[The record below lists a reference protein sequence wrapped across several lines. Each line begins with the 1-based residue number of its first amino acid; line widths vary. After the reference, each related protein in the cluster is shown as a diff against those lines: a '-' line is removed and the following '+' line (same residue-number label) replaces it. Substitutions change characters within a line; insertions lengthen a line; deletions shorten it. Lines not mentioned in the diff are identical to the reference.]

1 MKNASDPERLRSA
14 AAPGSLLERGLTMAR
29 SRGPTDAELSALGG
43 ALFGG
48 AAPGGS
54 PFERPA
60 EAGARPTTT
69 GGSTGWRTIG
79 LARAA
84 TALVVASAIAGG
96 AAVGWHRTRA
106 IQHQRRAP
114 SPTMPSPTMPSPAK
128 VLEERS
134 APARLAPPA
143 IPTTVRS
150 ERLRPEPAAA
160 SPRPRAVALAKPS
173 APLRSAA
180 KPAGSEA
187 DEELVL
193 LGEAQRA
200 LPKDPELALAFV
212 RQHEQRY
219 PNGLLGQEREA
230 VAVAAL
236 WEIGRRVEA
245 RRRAERFAEEHP
257 RSTYLGGMQH
267 ILAPPVGGKTT
278 DKEDDV
284 SPSTVGGRK

>member
-1 MKNASDPERLRSA
+1 VKNANDPERLRSA
-14 AAPGSLLERGLTMAR
+14 AARGSLLERGLTMAR
-29 SRGPTDAELSALGG
+29 SRGPTDAELSALG
-43 ALFGG
+43 ATLFGG

-60 EAGARPTTT
+60 EAGVRPTTT
-69 GGSTGWRTIG
+69 AGSTGWRTIG
-79 LARAA
+79 LTKAA
-84 TALVVASAIAGG
+84 TALVVASAIAGVV
-96 AAVGWHRTRA
+96 AVGWRRPRA
-106 IQHQRRAP
+106 LQPERQAP
-114 SPTMPSPTMPSPAK
+114 SLAMPSPAK
-128 VLEERS
+128 VVEARS
-134 APARLAPPA
+134 APAQLAPPA

-150 ERLRPEPAAA
+150 ERVRPEPVAV
-160 SPRPRAVALAKPS
+160 SPRPRVVALAKPW

-187 DEELVL
+187 DEELLL

-200 LPKDPELALAFV
+200 LPKDPDLALAFV

-236 WEIGRRVEA
+236 WELGRRDEA

-257 RSTYLGGMQH
+257 RSTYLGRMQH
-267 ILAPPVGGKTT
+267 ILAQPGDGQPTDRRT
-278 DKEDDV
+278 DKQGDV
-284 SPSTVGGRK
+284 PPSTGGGRK